1 MIRLGFAS
9 RLFIIFVTSLVALQV
24 LAVAAFFLQRSRD
37 TATDLRMPL
46 PDQAAA
52 LVELLESM
60 PKTQWP
66 LVLRA
71 TSSTDLRVRIFERRP
86 EGREAAWYEA
96 PVIELILRRYLAA
109 LGGREVRVRVEPSSE
124 LLAGPMQALAWASPG
139 AVEIEI
145 GLRSGETL
153 VVAAGGLLHLS
164 MLGFP
169 PGFWAGVLGFV
180 VAVVTVLMVRRE
192 ARPLR
197 ELAQAVDRMSLPGT
211 ANPIPHAAR
220 GAPEIRAL
228 VAAFN
233 RLSERIAQLIKAR
246 MALIGG
252 ISHDLRT
259 YATRLRLR
267 AELIGDDR
275 ERAKAI
281 HDLDDMKRLLDDSLL
296 AIEAGAPVRVQE
308 LVEIA
313 PILEREVEDRCRAGA
328 AVSLALSP
336 EAWSAQLIGDALALR
351 RLFANLT
358 DNALAYGREAAIGA
372 EIRGDDLVVSMDD
385 KGPGISPA
393 EREMVFE
400 PFVRLEQSRSRST
413 GGAGLGL
420 AIARNVAEAHG
431 GRVTLETAPGGGNR
445 AIVTL
450 PLFQAAGIG
459 PSGSDTMR
467 VIPEAEPQARLSGT
481 SASESSVTRSR
492 LGALLAQ
499 ALASL
504 RPG

>member
-1 MIRLGFAS
+1 MIRLGFAA
-9 RLFIIFVTSLVALQV
+9 RLFIIFVTSLAALQL
-24 LAVAAFFLQRSRD
+24 LAVVAFFLQRSWD
-37 TATDLRMPL
+37 TDSGLRMPL

-60 PKTQWP
+60 PKEQWP

-71 TSSTDLRVRIFERRP
+71 TSGTDLRVRISDGP
-86 EGREAAWYEA
+86 PQGREAAWYEA
-96 PVIELILRRYLAA
+96 PVVELILRRYLAS

-139 AVEIEI
+139 AVEIEVA
-145 GLRSGETL
+145 LKSGETL
-153 VVAAGGLLHLS
+153 VVATGGILHLS

-169 PGFWAGVLGFV
+169 PGFWAGVLGFA
-180 VAVVTVLMVRRE
+180 VAVVTILMVRRE

-197 ELAQAVDRMSLPGT
+197 DLVQAVDRMTLPGK
-211 ANPIPHAAR
+211 ADPIPDPPR

-233 RLSERIAQLIKAR
+233 RLAERIAQLLKAR

-267 AELIGDDR
+267 AELIGDAR

-296 AIEAGAPVRVQE
+296 AIEAGAPARTEE
-308 LVEIA
+308 LIEIA
-313 PILEREVEDRCRAGA
+313 PILEREAEDRCRTGA
-328 AVSLALSP
+328 AVALTVSP
-336 EAWSAQLIGDALALR
+336 AARGAQLIGDALALR
-351 RLFANLT
+351 RLIANVT
-358 DNALAYGREAAIGA
+358 DNALAYGRVALIGA
-372 EIRGDDLVVSMDD
+372 EVEGADLVIRVDD
-385 KGPGISPA
+385 EGPGIGPA
-393 EREMVFE
+393 DREMVFE

-420 AIARNVAEAHG
+420 AIARNVAETHG
-431 GRVTLETAPGGGNR
+431 GRLTLETAPGGGTR
-445 AIVTL
+445 AVITL
-450 PLFQAAGIG
+450 PLFRPDAGGSSRSARSPIASPAA
-459 PSGSDTMR
+459 
-467 VIPEAEPQARLSGT
+467 QL
-481 SASESSVTRSR
+481 
-492 LGALLAQ
+492 
-499 ALASL
+499 
-504 RPG
+504 PG